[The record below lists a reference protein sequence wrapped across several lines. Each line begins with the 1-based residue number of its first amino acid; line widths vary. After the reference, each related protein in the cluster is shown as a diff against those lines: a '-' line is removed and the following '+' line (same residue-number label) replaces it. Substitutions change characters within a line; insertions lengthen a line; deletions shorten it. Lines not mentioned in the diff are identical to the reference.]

1 MSVVFG
7 PVPVRRL
14 GNCLFV
20 DYVPPKC
27 CNYSCT
33 YCHSD
38 RRPCHHLDRSA
49 LSDPEQVVK
58 EVAARVAEPGP
69 RISCVAIAADGEP
82 TLDLHL
88 GRIIEGL
95 AALGKP
101 VAVLSNGTLL
111 TRDDVRAELGQADF
125 VSLTFDA
132 ARPAAWQKV
141 NAPHPGLRFDT
152 MLQGF
157 RVFAASYSGHLSTET
172 MLIDGLN
179 TSTSELEATADF
191 ISSLDPEVAFLAIPS
206 GPQLTDELRPPNRA
220 TVERAAALFAE
231 RLRRIECLSVD
242 VQNSA
247 DLTRGSGDGEA
258 PFAARRFGFYGH
270 GNSTVPL
277 RPLAAGRPAAA
288 IPVDAAI
295 SDSATSRCQSD
306 RQRS

>member
-20 DYVPPKC
+20 DYIPPKWC
-27 CNYSCT
+27 SYSCA
-33 YCHSD
+33 YCHGEP
-38 RRPCHHLDRSA
+38 RPCHHLNRSA
-49 LSDPEQVVK
+49 LSDPDQVVK
-58 EVAARVAEPGP
+58 DVADRLAEPGP
-69 RISCVAIAADGEP
+69 TVRRIAIAADGEP

-101 VAVLSNGTLL
+101 VAVLSNGSLL

-132 ARPAAWQKV
+132 ARQSAWQRI
-141 NAPHPGLRFDT
+141 NAPHPRLRFDT

-157 RVFAASYSGHLSTET
+157 RVFAASYAGHLATET

-179 TSTSELEATADF
+179 TSTGELEATADF
-191 ISSLDPEVAFLAIPS
+191 ISSLDPEVAFLAVPA
-206 GPQLTDELRPPNRA
+206 GPQLAEGLAPPDRA

-231 RLRRIECLSVD
+231 RLRRLECLSVD
-242 VQNSA
+242 EQSSA
-247 DLTRGSGDGEA
+247 DPMGGSGYGET

-277 RPLAAGRPAAA
+277 RPLAAGRPATTE
-288 IPVDAAI
+288 PVDAQEPIAG
-295 SDSATSRCQSD
+295 RG
-306 RQRS
+306 